1 MPAMPATPTP
11 KPYDDIPGTTVFDA
25 DMSRRGYWLN
35 QFCMSLMQPDNRAR
49 FKADE
54 EAYLSQWPLTP
65 LQRAAVRERDYNA
78 CIVQGGNIYF
88 LVKIGA
94 TDGLSAQQLVGSMSG
109 LGEDAYRQMMLAGG
123 RSPEGNRRIGEHGD
137 AQPPRQPK

>member
-1 MPAMPATPTP
+1 
-11 KPYDDIPGTTVFDA
+11 
-25 DMSRRGYWLN
+25 MSRRGYWLN

-54 EAYLSQWPLTP
+54 EAYLSQWSLTP
-65 LQRAAVRERDYNA
+65 LQRAAVRQRDYNA
-78 CIVQGGNIYF
+78 CIAQGGNIYF

>member
-1 MPAMPATPTP
+1 MPAMPAP

-54 EAYLSQWPLTP
+54 EAYLSQWSLTP
-65 LQRAAVRERDYNA
+65 LQRAAVRQRDYNA
-78 CIVQGGNIYF
+78 CIAQGGNIYF

-137 AQPPRQPK
+137 AQPPRQPE